1 MTNVRLNFRVLE
13 LLILST
19 AIGVIATFAAPWYE
33 LRGTY
38 AAWRIV
44 EWHAFWRGDS
54 AFQLASVVATN
65 WQVPIEYATIEMPNT
80 LRNLFALGSVLGAKC
95 NSSIVQ

>member
-1 MTNVRLNFRVLE
+1 VGQKSFPLE

-19 AIGVIATFAAPWYE
+19 AVGILAAFAAPWYE

-44 EWHAFWRGDS
+44 
-54 AFQLASVVATN
+54 VAN
-65 WQVPIEYATIEMPNT
+65 RHGH
-80 LRNLFALGSVLGAKC
+80 L
-95 NSSIVQ
+95 